1 VGALPSA
8 MPYIYSKTIKLV
20 TANDWELK
28 IPLTSSKI
36 YSIDFPPLQDCKHE
50 LNDIRTNNTLFNATK
65 FKF

>member
-28 IPLTSSKI
+28 IPLTSSKKI
-36 YSIDFPPLQDCKHE
+36 FY
-50 LNDIRTNNTLFNATK
+50 
-65 FKF
+65 